1 MGKNKKQRSEQP
13 LGAMDELS
21 MELEIRKRY
30 RQNWPSVVLNLT
42 KRIQAVNQT
51 WAKAVRDI
59 MRIDGLQVRWY
70 QKDGKFH
77 IEIRIGDKVEHHEID
92 FQELQD
98 AHQYIEVLLMDKVQ
112 HSKLIAEHLS
122 G

>member
-1 MGKNKKQRSEQP
+1 
-13 LGAMDELS
+13 
-21 MELEIRKRY
+21 
-30 RQNWPSVVLNLT
+30 
-42 KRIQAVNQT
+42 
-51 WAKAVRDI
+51 

-70 QKDGKFH
+70 QKDGKFCA
-77 IEIRIGDKVEHHEID
+77 EVRIGNKVERHEINP
-92 FQELQD
+92 QELQD